1 MKHALDLEVKLLKGE
16 KENDDLQIKLMK
28 KKEETAKISKTV
40 SKLNDEINELKAKLQ
55 QPVIH
60 SEAFNESI

>member
-1 MKHALDLEVKLLKGE
+1 MKHALDLEVKFLKGE

-40 SKLNDEINELKAKLQ
+40 RKLNDEINELKAKLQ
-55 QPVIH
+55 KPVIY
-60 SEAFNESI
+60 SEALNVSI